1 MCAPFAQSHPRN
13 LPHLGEEVH
22 RSHTAESTNDR
33 NVAANTP
40 LQRSPSTKTLTRV
53 SGPLVQ
59 SSLLIDQT
67 AGTHYRTPE
76 TQMFG
81 EVGDHFVMPR
91 CGRSVAESGAMAA
104 GDRPASRHGYGI
116 GQHRAREPEL
126 AAH

>member
-1 MCAPFAQSHPRN
+1 MLTPY
-13 LPHLGEEVH
+13 V
-22 RSHTAESTNDR
+22 D
-33 NVAANTP
+33 NTP